1 MNEKEIVIISSWQ
14 RTIHGKFIVDRHL
27 RKGSVLI
34 SVDNNEVYIVKGIY
48 SSWKEILGGYA
59 MPQIVEATLMPF
71 RDVIIHDGIVA
82 PYGVCLGRNMSE
94 QSKQT
99 YLAAKSNGN
108 LHYDL

>member
-1 MNEKEIVIISSWQ
+1 
-14 RTIHGKFIVDRHL
+14 
-27 RKGSVLI
+27 
-34 SVDNNEVYIVKGIY
+34 
-48 SSWKEILGGYA
+48 

-99 YLAAKSNGN
+99 YLAANQMVIYTMTYEWTIAQQEIKRLKVEGEQ
-108 LHYDL
+108 HG